1 METGRRRPGSAA
13 QHAQDRGGDGPPRTL
28 VIGCGALAREL
39 IEIIRLNDWQ
49 HMSVTCLPASWHN
62 TPQHIPEGVR
72 RKIRAGRAEGYARIL
87 VAYGDC
93 GTGGLL
99 DEVLAEEGAERA
111 PGDHCYAFFRG
122 IEAFGEEFDRDPTAF
137 YLTDYLA
144 RHFTRLIV
152 EGLKLDR
159 HPELLPDFFGHYT
172 KVVYLAQTDDPALDR
187 LARAAAERLGLAYER
202 IETGYGD
209 LARFLSA

>member
-1 METGRRRPGSAA
+1 MEAGLGRSGSAA
-13 QHAQDRGGDGPPRTL
+13 GGGGDLRRDEPPRTL

-39 IEIIRLNDWQ
+39 IEIIRLNDWR
-49 HMSVTCLPASWHN
+49 HMTVTCLPASWHN
-62 TPQHIPEGVR
+62 TPQHIPDGVR
-72 RKIRAGRAEGYARIL
+72 RKIRAGRAEGYERIL

-93 GTGGLL
+93 GTGGIL
-99 DEVLAEEGAERA
+99 DALIAEEGVERA

-122 IEAFGEEFDRDPTAF
+122 VAAFGEDFDRDPTAF

-144 RHFTRLIV
+144 RHFQRLIV

-159 HPELLPDFFGHYT
+159 HPELLEAFFGHYT
-172 KVVYLAQTDDPALDR
+172 KVVYLAQTDDPALDA

-202 IETGYGD
+202 IGTGYGD

>member
-1 METGRRRPGSAA
+1 METGRTRPGSAPHRSDPRRA
-13 QHAQDRGGDGPPRTL
+13 GEPPRTL

-39 IEIIRLNDWQ
+39 IEIIRLNDWR
-49 HMSVTCLPASWHN
+49 HMTVTCLPASWHN
-62 TPQHIPEGVR
+62 TPQHIPDGVR
-72 RKIRAGRAEGYARIL
+72 RKIRAGREEGYERIL

-93 GTGGLL
+93 GTGGIL
-99 DEVLAEEGAERA
+99 DALIAEEGVERA

-122 IEAFGEEFDRDPTAF
+122 IEAFGAEFDRDPTAF

-144 RHFTRLIV
+144 RHFQRLIV

-159 HPELLPDFFGHYT
+159 HPELLQDFFGHYT
-172 KVVYLAQTDDPALDR
+172 KVVYLAQTDDPALDA

-209 LARFLSA
+209 LASFLSA